1 MSICVWE
8 RGVSLA
14 GQGME
19 DTKKEN
25 TGGECK
31 KNDVKSVWA
40 KANSSRACDMSESK
54 ISHGTSKNVK
64 SLDAYNSNTK
74 LNIKIAHI
82 EKWSHEWYNGT
93 ATDLS
98 NRIIPSR
105 WPPCWKLSA
114 PSFWIGL
121 LGLLIWWFSIHDFV
135 STSLNLTYWILRYAL
150 KEQ

>member
-1 MSICVWE
+1 MCVRE
-8 RGVSLA
+8 RGFPSRS
-14 GQGME
+14 GYGGY
-19 DTKKEN
+19 KK
-25 TGGECK
+25 GKYRGCECK

-121 LGLLIWWFSIHDFV
+121 LGLLIWWFSLHDFV